1 MDTSFLT
8 KQGVN
13 VYGFD
18 SILNDGSSNPANGQT
33 PSLNT
38 RYTIV
43 FTSGEPKGVP
53 MSHQR
58 VATALASL
66 AKVVPL
72 TPNDVHISYL
82 PLVHI
87 MEHLS
92 FLSFLVVGASI
103 GFWSGHITTLWADLK
118 VLRPTVF
125 VGVPSVFTRM
135 YSGIHSNLHKSS
147 ALQRLIFGYAYS
159 AKKKL
164 VDAGADTTFWDR
176 LVFSKLAEPLG
187 GRVRLFVSSAAPLTA
202 KIASFLQLCFCCPL
216 VQAYGLT
223 ETIGAVC
230 STSVPSVAV
239 ALKHTSKEHINEA
252 GKVNS
257 SSSSDKPPETSHQN
271 NSRSSRIPTPANIL
285 GTVGPPIACNEIKIA
300 PVPGLDTGT
309 VDPRLMGEICV
320 RGANVFD
327 GYFQGPGEPLLRE
340 NIFDADGWF
349 HTGDIGYWNPSR
361 EALTIVDTKK
371 SVFKLAQGEY
381 IGTEHLQ
388 SLYGGSIYVSQI
400 AIVGRP
406 TATYIVAIVVPSRAT
421 ICRWADLNK
430 VDTTD
435 FADLC
440 RHPAVKRLIFEDLVK
455 CANAQQLRGFQLVRN
470 IHLEPQPWT
479 AENGFLLAPSG
490 KLNRAKLQR
499 AYKDAIDLL
508 YSQPKMDA
516 DRLPA
521 TTKL

>member
-1 MDTSFLT
+1 M
-8 KQGVN
+8 
-13 VYGFD
+13 YGFD
-18 SILNDGSSNPANGQT
+18 SILNDGASNPSPCRAPT
-33 PSLNT
+33 SDT
-38 RYTIV
+38 RYAIV

-53 MSHQR
+53 MSHR
-58 VATALASL
+58 GVATALESIAR
-66 AKVVPL
+66 AVPL
-72 TPNDVHISYL
+72 YPTDVHVSYL
-82 PLVHI
+82 PLAHI
-87 MEHLS
+87 MEHLG
-92 FLSFLVVGASI
+92 FLRFLVTGASV

-125 VGVPSVFTRM
+125 VGVPSVFARM

-164 VDAGADTTFWDR
+164 IDAGADTTFWDR

-202 KIASFLQLCFCCPL
+202 KIAAFLQLCFCCPI

-223 ETIGAVC
+223 ETMGAVC
-230 STSVPSVAV
+230 STSVPSTHVI
-239 ALKHTSKEHINEA
+239 LHHTSHENITEA
-252 GKVNS
+252 GKVSSVPS
-257 SSSSDKPPETSHQN
+257 SSTKPESSAQKGPGSK
-271 NSRSSRIPTPANIL
+271 RIPTPGNIL
-285 GTVGPPIACNEIKIA
+285 GSSGSPLHCNEIKIA
-300 PVPGLDTGT
+300 HVPGLDTGT
-309 VDPRLMGEICV
+309 IDPKYMGEICV

-327 GYFQGPGEPLLRE
+327 GYFQGPGEPLLRDGA
-340 NIFDADGWF
+340 FDKDGWF
-349 HTGDIGYWNPSR
+349 HTGDIGFWNPIR
-361 EALTIVDTKK
+361 ETLTIVDNQKP
-371 SVFKLAQGEY
+371 VFKLAQGEY
-381 IGTEHLQ
+381 IGTEYLQ

-406 TATYIVAIVVPSRAT
+406 TATYIVAIVIPSRAT
-421 ICRWADLNK
+421 ITRWATINK

-479 AENGFLLAPSG
+479 SENGFLLTSG
-490 KLNRAKLQR
+490 KLNRPKIQR
-499 AYKDAIDLL
+499 TYKDAIDLL

-521 TTKL
+521 TPKL

>member
-1 MDTSFLT
+1 
-8 KQGVN
+8 
-13 VYGFD
+13 
-18 SILNDGSSNPANGQT
+18 
-33 PSLNT
+33 
-38 RYTIV
+38 
-43 FTSGEPKGVP
+43 
-53 MSHQR
+53 MSHR
-58 VATALASL
+58 GVTTALESIAR
-66 AKVVPL
+66 AVPL
-72 TPNDVHISYL
+72 FPTDVHVSYL
-82 PLVHI
+82 PLAHI
-87 MEHLS
+87 MEHLG
-92 FLSFLVVGASI
+92 FLRFLVTGASI

-125 VGVPSVFTRM
+125 VGVPSVFARM

-202 KIASFLQLCFCCPL
+202 KIAAFLQLCFCCPI

-230 STSVPSVAV
+230 STSVPSTHVI
-239 ALKHTSKEHINEA
+239 LHHTSHENITEA
-252 GKVNS
+252 GKVS
-257 SSSSDKPPETSHQN
+257 SAPSTSTKPESSPQKNPGSK
-271 NSRSSRIPTPANIL
+271 RIPTPGNIL
-285 GTVGPPIACNEIKIA
+285 GSSGAPLHCNEIKIA
-300 PVPGLDTGT
+300 HVPGLDTGT
-309 VDPRLMGEICV
+309 IDPKYMGEICV

-327 GYFQGPGEPLLRE
+327 GYFQGPGEALSRDE
-340 NIFDADGWF
+340 VFDKDGWF
-349 HTGDIGYWNPSR
+349 HTGDIGFWNPVR
-361 EALTIVDTKK
+361 ETLTIVDNKK
-371 SVFKLAQGEY
+371 PVFKLAQGEY
-381 IGTEHLQ
+381 IGTEYLQ

-406 TATYIVAIVVPSRAT
+406 TATYIVAIVIPSRAT
-421 ICRWADLNK
+421 IMRWATINK

-479 AENGFLLAPSG
+479 QENGFLLNSG
-490 KLNRAKLQR
+490 KLNRPKIQR

-521 TTKL
+521 TPKL